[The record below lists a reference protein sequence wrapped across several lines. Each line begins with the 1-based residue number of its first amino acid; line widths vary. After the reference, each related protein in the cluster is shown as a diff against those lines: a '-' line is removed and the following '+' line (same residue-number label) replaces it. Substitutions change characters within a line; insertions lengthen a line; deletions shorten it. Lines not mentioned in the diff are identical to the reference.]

1 MSELIYKLMND
12 MTFTW
17 FLWGVTILLSILFF
31 AYCLSKEG
39 RDEHGRTIIGTA
51 CFYGIIAMFI
61 FMNILSYFMYT
72 AIENIVIFANAL
84 RLVYDGF
91 LIVVLI
97 SILVL
102 RKIR

>member
-1 MSELIYKLMND
+1 
-12 MTFTW
+12 
-17 FLWGVTILLSILFF
+17 
-31 AYCLSKEG
+31 
-39 RDEHGRTIIGTA
+39 
-51 CFYGIIAMFI
+51 MFI
-61 FMNILSYFMYT
+61 FMNILSYFMYA